1 MLKKIAV
8 TLAIFIPVASAL
20 AAPVTP
26 AGLLGTWRSD
36 DTSGGSDKGTMV
48 LKKGGEV
55 DMQPDG
61 FPASIGHYTV
71 HTNFIEIDM
80 GQYGKSTIAYHLE
93 NKGKLLD
100 AQYAD
105 GSRQK
110 FNKVEQK

>member
-1 MLKKIAV
+1 MLKKFVA

-20 AAPVTP
+20 AAPV
-26 AGLLGTWRSD
+26 GLLGTWRSD

-48 LKKGGEV
+48 FKKGGEV

-61 FPASIGHYTV
+61 FPASVGHYDT
-71 HTNFIEIDM
+71 HGNFIEIDM
-80 GQYGKSTIAYHLE
+80 GKFGKSTIAYHLD

>member
-1 MLKKIAV
+1 MLKKFAV

-55 DMQPDG
+55 ADELPSARNCRAAL
-61 FPASIGHYTV
+61 P
-71 HTNFIEIDM
+71 
-80 GQYGKSTIAYHLE
+80 GKTRA
-93 NKGKLLD
+93 
-100 AQYAD
+100 
-105 GSRQK
+105 
-110 FNKVEQK
+110 